1 MTTPSVIK
9 NVSVFISLLFIYIDS
24 GCDDLHVIYGR
35 SPDGKEKKKLMMS
48 DDICEF
54 WCTQMAVFSLFLAS
68 MDY

>member
-9 NVSVFISLLFIYIDS
+9 NTSVHFPFLRLES
-24 GCDDLHVIYGR
+24 GYDDLHVVYGR